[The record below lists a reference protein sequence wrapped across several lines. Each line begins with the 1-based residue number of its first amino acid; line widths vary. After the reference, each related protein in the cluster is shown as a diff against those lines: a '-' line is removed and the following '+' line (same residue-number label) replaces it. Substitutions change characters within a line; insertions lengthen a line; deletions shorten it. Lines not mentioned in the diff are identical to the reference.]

1 MEPGM
6 PPSNSGPAFSASDEA
21 FMREALAFARIA
33 YAEQEVPIGA
43 VVVRDGRMVGRG
55 RNRRERLAD
64 PTHHAEIEAIR
75 EAAEAAGTWRLDGA
89 TLFTT
94 VEPCPMCAGA
104 AVNARLSRIV
114 FGCADPKAGYCGT
127 LANVPDDARLNHRCR
142 VEGGLLAEEASGLLQ
157 QFFKAK
163 R

>member
-1 MEPGM
+1 
-6 PPSNSGPAFSASDEA
+6 
-21 FMREALAFARIA
+21 MREALAFARIA
-33 YAEQEVPIGA
+33 YAEQEIPIGA
-43 VVVRDGRMVGRG
+43 IVVRDGRMVGRG

-75 EAAEAAGTWRLDGA
+75 EAARAGGTWRLDGA

-114 FGCADPKAGYCGT
+114 YGCADPKAGYCGS
-127 LANVPDDARLNHRCR
+127 LGDVARDARLNHRCE
-142 VEGGLLAEEASGLLQ
+142 VEGGLLGEDSAELLQ
-157 QFFKAK
+157 QFFRA
-163 R
+163 RR